1 MFLKIFGMCKGL
13 YIKQQILLNI
23 KGDYVKYSKLFTK
36 TLKNA
41 PSNGDTANH
50 RLLVQAGFVRQV
62 MAGVYS
68 YLPLGLRV
76 LNKISKIVREEMDQI
91 GAQEVLMPLL
101 HPSSLWKQT
110 GGWDKIDVLFKIK
123 SRTDKEY
130 ALAQSNEETVTPLA
144 KEWIHSDND
153 LPLAIYHI
161 NWKFRDE
168 LRSKS
173 GIMRGREFLM
183 KDMYSF
189 HATQEDFDKYYAL
202 AKTAYMNVFNRLG
215 LVAKATE
222 ASGGAF
228 TEKVSYEFEV
238 LTDAGE
244 APVLYCDK
252 CDYCVNVDDIKTYKL
267 GDECPTCHEDN
278 LKSAMASEVG
288 NVFDLGTKYTKAF
301 DLSISGDKGEKIY
314 PIMGCYG
321 IGISR
326 TMGVIVEK
334 FNDEKGIIWP
344 ESVAPYKLHLCSL
357 NTNDEQ
363 VLKRCDEVYNALTKA
378 DIEVLYDERT
388 DVGAGQKLGEA
399 DMIGCPI
406 RAVVSTKTGDQIEVK
421 MRSKK
426 DSRLVSL
433 EELIKISTSLS

>member
-1 MFLKIFGMCKGL
+1 MFA
-13 YIKQQILLNI
+13 
-23 KGDYVKYSKLFTK
+23 K
-36 TLKNA
+36 TLKTA
-41 PSNGDTANH
+41 PSSAETANH

-62 MAGVYS
+62 MAGVYT

-76 LNKISKIVREEMDQI
+76 LNKISQIVREEMDAI
-91 GAQEVLMPLL
+91 GGQEVMMPLL

-110 GGWDKIDVLFKIK
+110 GGWDKIDVLFKVK
-123 SRTDKEY
+123 SRTGRDY

-144 KEWIHSDND
+144 KEWIHSAKD

-161 NWKFRDE
+161 NAKFRDE

-173 GIMRGREFLM
+173 GILRGREFLM

-189 HATQEDFDKYYAL
+189 HADQADFDKFYQTSKA
-202 AKTAYMNVFNRLG
+202 AYLKIFKRLG
-215 LVAKATE
+215 LTAKVTE

-228 TEKVSYEFEV
+228 SEKVSYEFEV

-244 APVLYCDK
+244 APILYCES
-252 CDYCVNVDDIKTYKL
+252 CDYCVNTDDIKTYKL
-267 GDECPTCHEDN
+267 GDECPICKKDK

-288 NVFDLGTKYTKAF
+288 NVFDLGQKYSTAF
-301 DLSISGDKGEKIY
+301 ELSFTDAEGKKQY

-334 FNDEKGIIWP
+334 FNDERGICWP
-344 ESVAPYKLHLCSL
+344 ASIAPYIVHLVSL
-357 NTNDEQ
+357 NTNDEAVIKQ
-363 VLKRCDEVYNALTKA
+363 ADKVYEKLSKA
-378 DIEVLYDERT
+378 GVEVLYDERV
-388 DVGAGQKLGEA
+388 DVGAGQKLAES

-406 RAVVSTKTGDQIEVK
+406 RAVVSSKTQDKVEVK
-421 MRSKK
+421 MRNEEEVKLMS
-426 DSRLVSL
+426 V
-433 EELIKISTSLS
+433 EELVKVTKSLL

>member
-1 MFLKIFGMCKGL
+1 MFA
-13 YIKQQILLNI
+13 
-23 KGDYVKYSKLFTK
+23 K
-36 TLKNA
+36 TLKTA
-41 PSNGDTANH
+41 PAAADTANH

-62 MAGVYS
+62 MAGVYT

-91 GAQEVLMPLL
+91 GGQEVLMPML
-101 HPSSLWKQT
+101 HPSALWKQT

-123 SRTDKEY
+123 SRTGKDY
-130 ALAQSNEETVTPLA
+130 AMSQSNEETVTPLA
-144 KEWIHSDND
+144 KEWIHSAKD

-189 HATQEDFDKYYAL
+189 HATQDDFDAFYAK
-202 AKTAYMNVFNRLG
+202 AKVAYLNVYRRLG

-267 GDECPTCHEDN
+267 GDECPICHNDK

-288 NVFDLGTKYTKAF
+288 NVFDLGQKYCKAF
-301 DLSISGDKGEKIY
+301 DLTLSDESGEKKY

-334 FNDEKGIIWP
+334 FNDERGIMWP
-344 ESVAPYKLHLCSL
+344 ASIAPFTVHLASL
-357 NTNDEQ
+357 NTNDEA
-363 VLKRCDEVYNALTKA
+363 VIKRTDEIYELLTKA
-378 DIEVLYDERT
+378 GIEVLYDERT
-388 DVGAGQKLGEA
+388 DIGAGQKLGEA
-399 DMIGCPI
+399 DMIGCPV
-406 RAVVSTKTGDQIEVK
+406 RAVVSTKTGEQIEVK
-421 MRSKK
+421 MRNEKEAK
-426 DSRLVSL
+426 LVSV
-433 EELIKISTSLS
+433 EELIGVAKSQL

>member
-1 MFLKIFGMCKGL
+1 M
-13 YIKQQILLNI
+13 
-23 KGDYVKYSKLFTK
+23 KYSKMFVK
-36 TLKNA
+36 TLKTA
-41 PSNGDTANH
+41 PSAADTANH

-62 MAGVYS
+62 MAGVYT

-76 LNKISKIVREEMDQI
+76 LNKISKIVREEMDNI

-101 HPSSLWKQT
+101 HPSALWKQT
-110 GGWDKIDVLFKIK
+110 GGWDKIDVLFKVN
-123 SRTDKEY
+123 SRTNKEY

-144 KEWIHSDND
+144 KEWIHSAKD

-189 HATQEDFDKYYAL
+189 HATQADFDTFYAK
-202 AKTAYMNVFNRLG
+202 AKVAYMNVYKRLG

-244 APVLYCDK
+244 APVLYCDQ

-267 GDECPTCHEDN
+267 GDECPICHKDK

-288 NVFDLGTKYTKAF
+288 NVFDLGQKYSKAF
-301 DLSISGDKGEKIY
+301 DLTFNNESGEKAY

-334 FNDEKGIIWP
+334 FNDERGILWP
-344 ESVAPYKLHLCSL
+344 SSIAPYTVHLVSL
-357 NTNDEQ
+357 NTNDES
-363 VLKRCDEVYNALTKA
+363 VIKRADEVYELLTKA
-378 DIEVLYDERT
+378 GVEVLYDERT
-388 DVGAGQKLGEA
+388 DVGAGQKLAEA

-406 RAVVSTKTGDQIEVK
+406 RLVISTKTGAQVELK
-421 MRSKK
+421 KRSETE
-426 DSRLVSL
+426 SQLVSVEQAIETAQSIL
-433 EELIKISTSLS
+433 VT

>member
-1 MFLKIFGMCKGL
+1 M
-13 YIKQQILLNI
+13 
-23 KGDYVKYSKLFTK
+23 KYSQMFVK
-36 TLKNA
+36 TLKTA
-41 PSNGDTANH
+41 PSAADTANH

-62 MAGVYS
+62 MAGVYT
-68 YLPLGLRV
+68 YLPLGLKV
-76 LNKISKIVREEMDQI
+76 LQKISKIVREEMDSI
-91 GAQEVLMPLL
+91 GGQEVSMPLL
-101 HPSSLWKQT
+101 HPSALWKQT
-110 GGWDKIDVLFKIK
+110 GGWDKIDVLFKVK
-123 SRTDKEY
+123 SRTDKDY

-144 KEWIHSDND
+144 KEWIHSAKDM
-153 LPLAIYHI
+153 PLAIYHI
-161 NWKFRDE
+161 NSKFRDE

-189 HATQEDFDKYYAL
+189 HATQADFDKFYAT
-202 AKTAYMNVFNRLG
+202 AKAAYLRVFKRLG
-215 LVAKATE
+215 LTAKVTE

-244 APVLYCDK
+244 APILYCDQ
-252 CDYCVNVDDIKTYKL
+252 CDYCVNVDDIKTYKI
-267 GDECPTCHEDN
+267 GDDCPLCGKDK

-288 NVFDLGTKYTKAF
+288 NVFDLGQKYTKAF
-301 DLSISGDKGEKIY
+301 DVTFTDESGEKKY

-334 FNDEKGIIWP
+334 FNDERGILWP
-344 ESVAPYKLHLCSL
+344 ASIAPYTVHLASL
-357 NTNDEQ
+357 NTNDEA
-363 VLKRCDEVYNALTKA
+363 VIKRADEVYELLTNAK
-378 DIEVLYDERT
+378 IEVLYDERT

-406 RAVVSTKTGDQIEVK
+406 RAVVSTKTGEQIEVK
-421 MRSKK
+421 MRNEKEAKLMS
-426 DSRLVSL
+426 V
-433 EELIKISTSLS
+433 EELIGIVRDLI

>member
-1 MFLKIFGMCKGL
+1 M
-13 YIKQQILLNI
+13 
-23 KGDYVKYSKLFTK
+23 KYSKMFVK
-36 TLKNA
+36 TLKSA
-41 PSNGDTANH
+41 PAAADTANH

-62 MAGVYS
+62 MAGVYT

-76 LNKISKIVREEMDQI
+76 LNKISKIVREEMDQV

-101 HPSSLWKQT
+101 HPSTLWKQT
-110 GGWDKIDVLFKIK
+110 GGWDKVDVLFKIN
-123 SRTDKEY
+123 SRTGKEY
-130 ALAQSNEETVTPLA
+130 ALASSNEETVTPLA
-144 KEWIHSDND
+144 KEWIHSAKDM
-153 LPLAIYHI
+153 PLAIYHI

-183 KDMYSF
+183 KDMYSW
-189 HATQEDFDKYYAL
+189 HANQEDFDKFYAK
-202 AKTAYMNVFNRLG
+202 AKVAYMNVYRRLG

-244 APVLYCDK
+244 APVLYCTK

-267 GDECPTCHEDN
+267 GDNCPICGKDK
-278 LKSAMASEVG
+278 LQSAMASEVG

-301 DLSISGDKGEKIY
+301 DLTISDDEGKKVY

-321 IGISR
+321 IGITR

-334 FNDEKGIIWP
+334 FNDERGILWP
-344 ESVAPYKLHLCSL
+344 ASIAPYTVHLASL
-357 NTNDEQ
+357 NTNDES
-363 VLKRCDEVYNALTKA
+363 VIKRADEVYEQLTKA
-378 DIEVLYDERT
+378 GIEVLYDDRT
-388 DVGAGQKLGEA
+388 DVGAGQKLAEA

-406 RAVVSTKTGDQIEVK
+406 RAVVSTKTGEQVEVK
-421 MRSKK
+421 MRNEK
-426 DSRLVSL
+426 DAKLASV
-433 EELIKISTSLS
+433 EELVKVAESQL

>member
-1 MFLKIFGMCKGL
+1 M
-13 YIKQQILLNI
+13 
-23 KGDYVKYSKLFTK
+23 KYSKMFVK
-36 TLKNA
+36 TLKTA
-41 PSNGDTANH
+41 PSAADTANH

-62 MAGVYS
+62 MAGVYT

-76 LNKISKIVREEMDQI
+76 LNKISKIVREEMDNI

-110 GGWDKIDVLFKIK
+110 GAWDKADVLFKVK

-130 ALAQSNEETVTPLA
+130 ALAISNEETVTPLA
-144 KEWIHSDND
+144 KEWIHSAKD

-189 HATQEDFDKYYAL
+189 HATQADFDTFYAK
-202 AKTAYMNVFNRLG
+202 AKVAYMNVYKRLG

-244 APVLYCDK
+244 APVLYCDQ

-267 GDECPTCHEDN
+267 GDECPICHKDK

-288 NVFDLGTKYTKAF
+288 NVFDLGLKYSKAF
-301 DLSISGDKGEKIY
+301 DLTFNNESGEKTY

-334 FNDEKGIIWP
+334 FNDARGILWP
-344 ESVAPYKLHLCSL
+344 ASIAPFTVHLASL
-357 NTNDEQ
+357 NTNDEA
-363 VLKRCDEVYNALTKA
+363 VIKRADEVYELLTKA
-378 DIEVLYDERT
+378 GVEVLYDERT

-406 RAVVSTKTGDQIEVK
+406 RAVVSSKTQDKVEVK
-421 MRSKK
+421 MRNEKEAKLMS
-426 DSRLVSL
+426 V
-433 EELIKISTSLS
+433 EELIKLCLEK